1 MVSSVNT
8 SSSTS
13 SSLLSQAVAAAKT
26 SATSQT
32 SGASSSTTT
41 ASSVAGA
48 ALSSLAG
55 NFNQFLTLLTTQL
68 QHQDPSNP
76 TSTDSF
82 TSELAQFAG
91 VQQQVE
97 TNTNLSSL
105 ISATQDTQM
114 TSGIALIGKTATATT
129 SSLPLQN
136 GNGSMS
142 FTADVAGPV
151 AIAVTDSNGQVV
163 KTDTVTAQ
171 VGTNTWSWDGISDS
185 GTQMSDGQY
194 FVAVEGTDTTGNSTS
209 LATTVSGTV
218 TGLGQTSS
226 GVSVQMGDTSIALSD
241 LTGFSGG

>member
-1 MVSSVNT
+1 MVSSVSTTSSSATSLLSQAVSAAKSKAASQTSNT

-13 SSLLSQAVAAAKT
+13 
-26 SATSQT
+26 
-32 SGASSSTTT
+32 TT
-41 ASSVAGA
+41 SSVASA

-97 TNTNLSSL
+97 TNSNLTSL
-105 ISATQDTQM
+105 LTATQDTQM
-114 TSGIALIGKTATATT
+114 TSGIGLIGKTTTAT
-129 SSLPLQN
+129 SSALPLQN

-142 FTADVAGPV
+142 FVASVAGPV

-171 VGTNTWSWDGISDS
+171 VGTNSWSWNGVSDS
-185 GTQMSDGQY
+185 GTQLSDGQY
-194 FVAVEGTDTTGNSTS
+194 FVAVEGTDTTGSSTALS
-209 LATTVSGTV
+209 TTVSGTV
-218 TGLGQTSS
+218 TGLNRTSS
-226 GVSVQMGDTSIALSD
+226 GVNVQMGDTSIALSD
-241 LTGFSGG
+241 LDGFSGA